1 MVLKK
6 GSSPK
11 VISYNISKEM
21 NSGKSRKQSTAIALS
36 MAEKSKKED
45 KEAKK
50 KKKK

>member
-11 VISYNISKEM
+11 VIAYNVSKEM
-21 NSGKSRKQSTAIALS
+21 NSGKSRKQSLAIALDL
-36 MAEKSKKED
+36 AKKSKE
-45 KEAKK
+45 EPKK